1 MVGVLA
7 WLVIVTVV
15 EGLCVGALLGV
26 WDGTVCM
33 LLLLLLWWCVGLSRV
48 AMLAL
53 LSGFVLVVVGVGV
66 V

>member
-1 MVGVLA
+1 M
-7 WLVIVTVV
+7 
-15 EGLCVGALLGV
+15 CVGALLGV
-26 WDGTVCM
+26 WDDTVCM
-33 LLLLLLWWCVGLSRV
+33 LLLLLWWCVGLSRV